1 MTMYQFMVNAFYMLC
16 GVACV
21 AASVVIV
28 YIVLNVLFRALRW
41 SWSATAADIK
51 IDEEMLLR
59 AGLGIGY
66 AFAPFFRG
74 IMNGVED
81 YTIEQAAREMQ
92 EEHDAQEAEEGLKR
106 PVEKTLI
113 GDCRKCWC
121 DQCAKLEQ
129 CVHLREGALP
139 DGVRPFPCVGCADG
153 MRFKPCEEE
162 RCADFE
168 QGAGFNNG

>member
-28 YIVLNVLFRALRW
+28 YIVLNVLFRALRRGGGN
-41 SWSATAADIK
+41 IK
-51 IDEEMLLR
+51 IDEELLLR

-74 IMNGVED
+74 ILEGVED

>member
-1 MTMYQFMVNAFYMLC
+1 M
-16 GVACV
+16 
-21 AASVVIV
+21 
-28 YIVLNVLFRALRW
+28 
-41 SWSATAADIK
+41 ADIK
-51 IDEEMLLR
+51 IDEELLLH

-74 IMNGVED
+74 ILEGVED

-121 DQCAKLEQ
+121 DQCARLEE
-129 CVHLREGALP
+129 CEKIREGFTP
-139 DGVRPFPCVGCADG
+139 DGARPSPCVGCENG
-153 MRFKPCEEE
+153 MRFKPCEEPQCE
-162 RCADFE
+162 EFV
-168 QGAGFNNG
+168 QGDGLNNG

>member
-28 YIVLNVLFRALRW
+28 YIVLNVLFRALR
-41 SWSATAADIK
+41 
-51 IDEEMLLR
+51 
-59 AGLGIGY
+59 
-66 AFAPFFRG
+66 RG
-74 IMNGVED
+74 GGNNGRLEGVED

>member
-1 MTMYQFMVNAFYMLC
+1 MSEIKLNAEALEEAGAALGF
-16 GVACV
+16 AV
-21 AASVVIV
+21 AALIRGFQAGIDAYDVMLEETAIREIRKTEEERERSV
-28 YIVLNVLFRALRW
+28 
-41 SWSATAADIK
+41 
-51 IDEEMLLR
+51 
-59 AGLGIGY
+59 
-66 AFAPFFRG
+66 
-74 IMNGVED
+74 
-81 YTIEQAAREMQ
+81 
-92 EEHDAQEAEEGLKR
+92 
-106 PVEKTLI
+106 KTEI

>member
-28 YIVLNVLFRALRW
+28 YIVLNVLFRALRRGGG
-41 SWSATAADIK
+41 TMADIK